1 MKKVSEK
8 CRLFGIA
15 GIVVSLLGVVIGF
28 GIYQLKA
35 AYASQ
40 VIHVLGMA
48 AGHGQEVSKYHL
60 DLIMQGYVEVD
71 SYERGMRLLQ
81 ENGYG
86 GSAPELL
93 GTQISW
99 VWAAIG
105 GAVLVSC
112 CILLMGLTLFYK
124 RQQRLRTALVRWC
137 RHMENT
143 DLEKQVEILMT
154 RETREVIEAL
164 QEHRRMD
171 ERSRTCL
178 EIERAKTLSFVEDIS
193 HQLKT
198 PLTIMRMH
206 IEKMSYSQKFSA
218 EALKK
223 AMVQVDKMV
232 LLISMMMKVG
242 MLNSG
247 KTRMEIRKQ
256 DVSDLAEEICQE
268 FEIICEMKDVEF
280 ETKLTG
286 MREFWYDEYWMK
298 EAIENVVK
306 NCVEYSEPEG
316 KICVYYQVGTSG
328 MTVIVRDYGKGI
340 EKQNIAHI
348 FERFTCSFRQNDSS
362 SGLGLAITKQVVEA
376 HFGKITVENN
386 EEKGVT
392 FTIYIPIMKGR
403 GVYDG
408 QQEDEEDFSH
418 MAEPERGPGER
429 QEQRQ

>member
-1 MKKVSEK
+1 MA
-8 CRLFGIA
+8 LA
-15 GIVVSLLGVVIGF
+15 LVIGM
-28 GIYQLKA
+28 GIYHLKA
-35 AYASQ
+35 AYVEQ
-40 VIHVLGMA
+40 VIHILGMA
-48 AGHGQEVSKYHL
+48 GGHGQDISKYHL
-60 DLIMQGYVEVD
+60 DLIMQGYIETD
-71 SYERGMRLLQ
+71 SYERGMRLLR

-99 VWAAIG
+99 LWAAVAGAALVISILFFIG
-105 GAVLVSC
+105 LA
-112 CILLMGLTLFYK
+112 LFYR
-124 RQQRLRTALVRWC
+124 RQQRLRTALAQWC
-137 RHMENT
+137 RHMENEE
-143 DLEKQVEILMT
+143 LKERVEALMT
-154 RETREVIEAL
+154 RETREVIEVL
-164 QEHRRMD
+164 QEHRRLD
-171 ERSRTCL
+171 ERRQACL
-178 EIERAKTLSFVEDIS
+178 EIEREKTLSFVEDIS

-206 IEKMSYSQKFSA
+206 IEKMSYSKKLSA
-218 EALKK
+218 ETLKK
-223 AMVQVDKMV
+223 AMAQVDKMV

-247 KTRMEIRKQ
+247 KTRMEIRRQ
-256 DVSDLAEEICQE
+256 DVSDLAEEIYQE

-286 MREFWYDEYWMK
+286 KREFWYDDYWMK
-298 EAIENVVK
+298 EAIENIVK

-316 KICVYYQVGTSG
+316 KICVYYQVGSSG
-328 MTVIVRDYGKGI
+328 MTVIVRDFGKGI
-340 EKQNIAHI
+340 EKQNIEHI

-403 GVYDG
+403 SVYG
-408 QQEDEEDFSH
+408 EALTQGMEEAAVACEP
-418 MAEPERGPGER
+418 AEQAYERAHESGK
-429 QEQRQ
+429 